1 MEKMKDV
8 YEVVMTVIG
17 AVFVFWMIASVFI
30 IVLHGT
36 SNSKVLKMDITR
48 QKIESKLESESKVI
62 RAVAESEV
70 QWYNGRVVELQ
81 RNNKKAFI
89 GSFISDA
96 VDALEEIKID

>member
-36 SNSKVLKMDITR
+36 SNSKVLKMDTTR

-81 RNNKKAFI
+81 RNNKNAFI

-96 VDALEEIKID
+96 VDALEKIKID